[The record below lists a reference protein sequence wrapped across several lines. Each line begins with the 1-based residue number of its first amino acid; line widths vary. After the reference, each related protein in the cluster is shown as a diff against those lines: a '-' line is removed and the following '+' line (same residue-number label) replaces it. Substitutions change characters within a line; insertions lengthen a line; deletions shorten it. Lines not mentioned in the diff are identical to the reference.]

1 MCGISAIA
9 SHKPVAGLLLK
20 SLRNLEYRG
29 YDSCGMA
36 LFHQGRIV
44 LRKNVGS
51 VDVVNDV
58 EHFEEMEGQIGIAH
72 TRWATHGSVTVENSH
87 PHFSNDRNFVIVHNG
102 IFSNYQQIQG
112 ELKAGGYEFSS
123 QTDTEVF
130 ANLLQDE
137 YSRCPDVET
146 AFCQALARIEGSYA
160 IAMITVHQPDVVF
173 AVKKDSPLVIGIND
187 GVNYISSDMNAF
199 IAQTRETV
207 LLNDLEYVVLT
218 KSDYAVKRLPDR
230 QPVAKQIIHIQW
242 DRETAQR
249 GGFSHYMLKEIFDQP
264 QTVRSALLIAD
275 DEIERIARKLVAGRQ
290 SFSVGIGTTYYVAM
304 VGTYL
309 FSQLAGLYVPS
320 ISADEF
326 PSLIPVLPDQHVLFF
341 SQSGETYDTRMAIRA
356 AKQGGA
362 ATSAVVNV
370 VGSSISQEVDDC
382 IFQGSGP
389 EICVV
394 STKAALSQMVILWQ
408 IALKVGVL
416 KGLVT
421 ADAAREQRDRFYEF
435 SRIIEKVLNEESGFI
450 RNLARETS
458 HVHNWLFMGRGIY
471 YPIAL
476 ESALK
481 MKEVTYLH
489 AEGLPAGFL
498 KHGTLAMVDETMY
511 SLFFMPSRRDPGLYR
526 ATQTAIEEVK
536 ARNGKVIAFC
546 TEDDTELQD
555 LLDHALIIP
564 DIDPELL
571 PLIQMVM
578 AQLFSYYSALDLG
591 LNIDKPR
598 NLAKSVTVG

>member
-9 SHKPVAGLLLK
+9 SHKPVSQQLLMTLQ
-20 SLRNLEYRG
+20 NLEYRG

-36 LFHQGRIV
+36 LYHDNQIS

-51 VDVVNDV
+51 VDEVNAI
-58 EHFEEMEGQIGIAH
+58 EKFENMKGVLGIAH
-72 TRWATHGSVTVENSH
+72 TRWATHGGVTRENSH
-87 PHFSNDRNFVIVHNG
+87 PHFSNNKQFVIVHNG
-102 IFSNYQQIQG
+102 ILSNYGQLQSQ
-112 ELKAGGYEFSS
+112 LKAKGYIFYSE
-123 QTDTEVF
+123 TDTEVF
-130 ANLLQDE
+130 SNLLQDE
-137 YSRCPDVET
+137 YQKCADVET
-146 AFCQALARIEGSYA
+146 AFCNAIDQLQGSFA
-160 IAMITVHQPDVVF
+160 IAMITTHMPDTIF

-187 GVNYISSDMNAF
+187 GINYVSSDINAF
-199 IAQTRETV
+199 ISETRDTIILDDYDYV
-207 LLNDLEYVVLT
+207 LIKNDSYQVKDLKT
-218 KSDYAVKRLPDR
+218 RAPKS
-230 QPVAKQIIHIQW
+230 KQIIQVQW
-242 DRETAQR
+242 DRQTAQM

-264 QTVRSALLIAD
+264 HTVRNALHISSSQIQKIAEKFID
-275 DEIERIARKLVAGRQ
+275 KEQ
-290 SFSVGIGTTYYVAM
+290 SFCVGVGTTYYVAM

-309 FSQLAGLYVPS
+309 FSQYAGLYVPS

-326 PSLIPVLPDQHVLFF
+326 PSLIPVASNQHVLFF

-356 AKQGGA
+356 ARNNGA

-394 STKAALSQMVILWQ
+394 STKAAVSQIIILWQ
-408 IALKVGVL
+408 IALAVGVMRKKL
-416 KGLVT
+416 TVQQ
-421 ADAAREQRDRFYEF
+421 ADQFKQKFFEF
-435 SRIIEKVLNEESGFI
+435 SEIIEQVLNEESGFVK
-450 RNLARETS
+450 NLATQTS
-458 HVHNWLFMGRGIY
+458 HVRNWLFMGKGIY

-498 KHGTLAMVDETMY
+498 KHGTLAMVDENMY
-511 SLFFMPSRRDPGLYR
+511 SLFFLPYKDDSALYHS
-526 ATQTAIEEVK
+526 TLMSIEEVK
-536 ARNGKVIAFC
+536 ARNGKIIAFC
-546 TEDDTELQD
+546 AEEDEELAK
-555 LLDHALIIP
+555 LLDYQLIIP
-564 DIDPELL
+564 KSAPEFT
-571 PLIQMVM
+571 PLIQLII
-578 AQLFSYYSALDLG
+578 AQLFSYYSALNLG

>member
-9 SHKPVAGLLLK
+9 SHKPVSSKLLMTLQ
-20 SLRNLEYRG
+20 NLEYRG

-36 LFHQGRIV
+36 LYHDNELS

-51 VDVVNDV
+51 VDEVNAL
-58 EHFEEMEGQIGIAH
+58 EKFEGMQGHLGIAH
-72 TRWATHGSVTVENSH
+72 TRWATHGGVTKENSH
-87 PHFSNDRNFVIVHNG
+87 PHYSNDRHFVIVHNG
-102 IFSNYQQIQG
+102 IISNYQGIQQ
-112 ELKAGGYEFSS
+112 ELQDRGYVFYS

-130 ANLLQDE
+130 ANLLQE
-137 YSRCPDVET
+137 EFAQCQDVEI
-146 AFCQALARIEGSYA
+146 AFCNAIDKLQGSFA
-160 IAMITVHQPDVVF
+160 IAMITTHQPDTIF

-187 GVNYISSDMNAF
+187 GVNYVSSDINAF
-199 IAQTRETV
+199 ISETKDTIILDDFDYV
-207 LLNDLEYVVLT
+207 MVKKDSYLIKDLKT
-218 KSDYAVKRLPDR
+218 R
-230 QPVAKQIIHIQW
+230 QPRSKQIIKVQW
-242 DRETAQR
+242 DRQTAQM

-264 QTVRSALLIAD
+264 LTVRHALNIPSEQID
-275 DEIERIARKLVAGRQ
+275 VIARKFLDKQQ
-290 SFSVGIGTTYYVAM
+290 SFCVGVGTTFYVAM

-309 FSQLAGLYVPS
+309 FSEYADIYVPS
-320 ISADEF
+320 VSADEF
-326 PSLIPVLPDQHVLFF
+326 PSLIPLTESNHVLFF

-356 AKQGGA
+356 ARKMGA

-394 STKAALSQMVILWQ
+394 STKAAVSQIVILWR
-408 IALKVGVL
+408 IVLEVAVL
-416 KGLVT
+416 KNKMSRLE
-421 ADAAREQRDRFYEF
+421 AEAFQKKFYEF
-435 SRIIEKVLNEESGFI
+435 AETIERVLNEESGHI
-450 RNLARETS
+450 RSLAAETS
-458 HVHNWLFMGRGIY
+458 HVANWLFMGKGIY

-498 KHGTLAMVDETMY
+498 KHGTLAMVDDKMY
-511 SLFFMPSRRDPGLYR
+511 SLFFLPCRSDHDLYHSTL
-526 ATQTAIEEVK
+526 ASIEEVK
-536 ARNGKVIAFC
+536 ARNGKIIGFC
-546 TEDDTELQD
+546 SEDDEELGR
-555 LLDHALIIP
+555 LLDYPLYIP
-564 DIDPELL
+564 ASNPELT
-571 PLIQMVM
+571 PLIQLII
-578 AQLFSYYSALDLG
+578 AQLFSYYSALNLG